1 MKKFKSKYIIGI
13 AFICIIA
20 FFFGSVC
27 YRVYRAKRYFDYG
40 TGAAETSAESAVTG
54 DKASTASALSVWQD
68 KYPFSEEYKFVPT
81 QEQETADS
89 TETTDSDSS
98 QEASAYLIAVNKFI
112 DSVDYYTTKLLP
124 GRMKY
129 VEANALFNKTVGM
142 KIISGTDS
150 VVVMKNGYLTFEYGA
165 ASDAQVQAE
174 SVKWFSDIMEKKGI
188 NFMYVQY
195 PAKEKEGDNQLPD
208 GITDTVNTPADNLLK
223 GLDESGVNYCDMRLA
238 LSQKGGDW
246 YSNFFKTD
254 HHWKPETGVW
264 AAGQI
269 LSRLNS
275 DFGLSLDTSVGNIDN
290 YSIDV
295 YEKYCLGSQ
304 GKIAT
309 LTYADPEDI
318 SIIYPKN
325 ATSVTVKYDN
335 DASSTGRFEDVI
347 FNKQYLNN
355 TDYYNYSAYSAYLN
369 GNKALSQITNNDCK
383 NGKKL
388 LVIGGSYNKCV
399 VPYLS
404 RAFESTTLLDRR
416 YFDGSVI
423 DYIDKTKPDVVIVAY
438 TPTLIGSVYG
448 HTATFN
454 FE

>member
-27 YRVYRAKRYFDYG
+27 YRVYMAKRYFDYG
-40 TGAAETSAESAVTG
+40 TGAAETSSETASTG
-54 DKASTASALSVWQD
+54 DLSSTVSVWQE
-68 KYPFSEEYKFVPT
+68 KYPFSDEYKFVPT
-81 QEQETADS
+81 QQESAESVEVTDS
-89 TETTDSDSS
+89 TDSKGT
-98 QEASAYLIAVNKFI
+98 SAYLTAVNKFI
-112 DSVDYYTTKLLP
+112 NSVDYYTTKLLP

-142 KIISGTDS
+142 NIISGTES
-150 VVVMKNGYLTFEYGA
+150 VVVMKNGYLTFEYGS
-165 ASDAQVQAE
+165 ASDAREQAE
-174 SVKWFSDIMEKKGI
+174 SIKWFSDIMKEKGI
-188 NFMYVQY
+188 DFMYFQY
-195 PAKEKEGDNQLPD
+195 PAKEKEGDDQLPD
-208 GITDTVNTPADNLLK
+208 GIVDTVNISADNLLD
-223 GLDESGVNYCDMRLA
+223 GLKKNGVKCSDLRTSLA
-238 LSQKGGDW
+238 KKDDDW

-269 LSRLNS
+269 LSGLNS
-275 DFGLSLDTSVGNIDN
+275 EFGLSLDTSVGNIEN

-318 SIIYPKN
+318 SIIYPKK
-325 ATSVTVKYDN
+325 ATSVTVQYDT
-335 DASSTGRFEDVI
+335 DAPNTGRFEDVI
-347 FNKQYLNN
+347 FNKTYLNN

-369 GNKALSQITNNDCK
+369 GNKALTRITNNDCK
-383 NGKKL
+383 NGKKI

-423 DYIDKTKPDVVIVAY
+423 NYIEKTKPDIVIVAY

-448 HTATFN
+448 HSATFN

>member
-40 TGAAETSAESAVTG
+40 TGAAETSAASANT
-54 DKASTASALSVWQD
+54 DDTASTASSVSVWQD
-68 KYPFSEEYKFVPT
+68 KYPFSDEYKFVPT
-81 QEQETADS
+81 QEQEAAES
-89 TETTDSDSS
+89 TETTDDSS
-98 QEASAYLIAVNKFI
+98 QEPSAYLTAVNKLI

-129 VEANALFNKTVGM
+129 VEANALFNKSVGM

-150 VVVMKNGYLTFEYGA
+150 VVVMKNGYLTFEYGT
-165 ASDAQVQAE
+165 ASDARVQAE
-174 SVKWFSDIMEKKGI
+174 SVKWFSDAMQEKNI
-188 NFMYVQY
+188 DFMYVQY
-195 PAKEKEGDNQLPD
+195 PAKEKARDDQLPE
-208 GITDTVNTPADNLLK
+208 GITDTVNITADNLLES
-223 GLDESGVNYCDMRLA
+223 LDESGVNCCDMRLA
-238 LSQKGGDW
+238 LSQKEGDW

-269 LSRLNS
+269 LNRLNS
-275 DFGLSLDTSVGNIDN
+275 EFGLSLDTSVGDIDN

-295 YEKYCLGSQ
+295 YEKYSLGSQ

-309 LTYADPEDI
+309 LTYAEPEDI

-325 ATSVTVKYDN
+325 TTSFTVQYDN
-335 DASSTGRFEDVI
+335 DAPSTGRFEDVI

-404 RAFESTTLLDRR
+404 RAFECTTLLDRR
-416 YFDGSVI
+416 YFDGSVM